1 MKYRDNIL
9 GGNLSDYNEMR
20 KELLTMMDWN
30 IANGEKPVIRWD
42 EAMTMMPV
50 GRADPY
56 ERYIKRVKLGT
67 PTEFIKAW
75 SKK

>member
-1 MKYRDNIL
+1 
-9 GGNLSDYNEMR
+9 
-20 KELLTMMDWN
+20 
-30 IANGEKPVIRWD
+30 
-42 EAMTMMPV
+42 MTMMPV